1 MAFGALVPLFV
12 LLLACN
18 RGDSGNPAA
27 APAAATRD
35 GGVTLPIQVTAEV
48 ASLTL
53 GVPTVAAY
61 GYRKGPGEA
70 AFRLARTAE
79 AAGAWADVIARCSE
93 ALAADPGHLD
103 AAYLLAVARAKVGG
117 TDGEAAAQIATPLT
131 LAVAGDFAKWGGAAL
146 AQPALQAFLG
156 SPLGAAWRTRV
167 EEARTRFVAMLS
179 TALVVNARGDLYAYD
194 VEPSRW
200 HRLTRTGGAVVGAF
214 GTSASDSIVYVTRKT
229 VAGKPTVGI
238 GLVDLAHGTVRPQI
252 ALPAVA
258 ATATIRIAYN
268 QRTQK
273 SFVVRAGKWF
283 SLADDGATLSLKAL
297 PAKPAPGAPTHL
309 ADRAW
314 LDVTKHHARLT
325 RLALAKVS
333 ADWDEHSLASAIRIG
348 SSNKIVTVPSPGLID
363 GNTAVWSPDKTQLA
377 FVAQIDDTCAA
388 DTPSMVAYVA
398 DAATGSTRELERA
411 VTGIALSWVASRR
424 LAVAGDHGVAL
435 YALPG
440 AAAAPIAGAD
450 GLAIQRRQPR
460 CADKVPSVDPA
471 PSDEPA
477 DL

>member
-12 LLLACN
+12 LLLACS
-18 RGDSGNPAA
+18 RSGSGNPAA
-27 APAAATRD
+27 APAPAAGD
-35 GGVTLPIQVTAEV
+35 AGVTEPRQATAEV

-53 GVPTVAAY
+53 GLPTVAAY
-61 GYRKGPGEA
+61 GYRKGPGEP
-70 AFRLARTAE
+70 AFRQARTAE
-79 AAGAWADVIARCSE
+79 LAGAWTDVIARCTE

-103 AAYLLAVARAKVGG
+103 AAYLLAVARAKVA
-117 TDGEAAAQIATPLT
+117 GEIARPLT
-131 LAVAGDFAKWGGAAL
+131 LAVAGDFAKWGSAAL
-146 AQPALQAFLG
+146 AQPALQPFLA
-156 SPLGAAWRTRV
+156 SPLGAAWRARV
-167 EEARTRFVAMLS
+167 EEARARFVAMLS
-179 TALVVNARGDLYAYD
+179 TALIVNAHGDLYAYD
-194 VEPSRW
+194 VEPARW

-214 GTSASDSIVYVTRKT
+214 GTSASDSLVYVTRKN
-229 VAGKPTVGI
+229 VAGKPAVGI
-238 GLVDLAHGTVRPQI
+238 GLVDLAHGSVRAPI
-252 ALPAVA
+252 ALPPAA
-258 ATATIRIAYN
+258 ATATIRVAFN
-268 QRTQK
+268 QRTLK
-273 SFVVRAGKWF
+273 SFVVRAGGWF
-283 SLADDGATLSLKAL
+283 SLADDGTTLSLHAV
-297 PAKPAPGAPTHL
+297 PAKATPGAPTHL

-325 RLALAKVS
+325 RLELAKVS

-388 DTPSMVAYVA
+388 GTPAMVAYVV

-411 VTGIALSWVASRR
+411 ATGIALSWVANRR

-440 AAAAPIAGAD
+440 GTAQPIAGAD
-450 GLAIQRRQPR
+450 GLAMQRRQPR
-460 CADKVPSVDPA
+460 CAEKAPSEDPA
-471 PSDEPA
+471 PSADEPA